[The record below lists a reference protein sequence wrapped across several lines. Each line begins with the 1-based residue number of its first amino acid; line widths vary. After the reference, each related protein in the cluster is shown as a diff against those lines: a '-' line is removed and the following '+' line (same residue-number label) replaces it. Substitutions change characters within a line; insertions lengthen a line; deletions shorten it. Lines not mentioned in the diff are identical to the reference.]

1 MTRNNRWNYYSRLYP
16 GNDTKPMV
24 RQLLENIEDLDAYN
38 TILGKNVMKWYRNID
53 GWTSIVII
61 DPDTLDIV
69 NVADVEK
76 INTEGDVQLS
86 FRPVMSRGSD
96 TQAVPDGYVNV
107 GIVKKSKS
115 NKKSRKNILTEL
127 MEYVS
132 PEQRLAEIQSK
143 QAENLAE
150 NRFVTFLTDSTDP
163 LTQAWRKVATDDKVD
178 ARDLIVD
185 MLKDS
190 GHSNAEIA
198 TTVIKSFC

>member
-1 MTRNNRWNYYSRLYP
+1 
-16 GNDTKPMV
+16 
-24 RQLLENIEDLDAYN
+24 
-38 TILGKNVMKWYRNID
+38 
-53 GWTSIVII
+53 
-61 DPDTLDIV
+61 LDIV
-69 NVADVEK
+69 NVADIEK

-107 GIVKKSKS
+107 SIVKKNKS
-115 NKKSRKNILTEL
+115 NKKSGKNTWDEL

-143 QAENLAE
+143 QAENEAE
-150 NRFVTFLTDSTDP
+150 SRFVTFLTDPQDP
-163 LTQAWRKVATDDKVD
+163 LTQAWRQVDTDNKVD

-185 MLKDS
+185 MIKE
-190 GHSNAEIA
+190 GQHSNAEIA